1 VTGNE
6 SKAKQQPRRSAELL
20 FMFQE
25 RRDISGNRQLLLTLL
40 AERDASKCLTEIMS
54 KPMMAIPS
62 SAKLLAYGEC
72 LAKGRDII
80 DC

>member
-1 VTGNE
+1 MTGNE

-40 AERDASKCLTEIMS
+40 AGRDASKCLTEIMS
-54 KPMMAIPS
+54 KPMMVIPS

-72 LAKGRDII
+72 LAKSRDII